1 MRGVRGAARSVAAR
15 RVRVDLGDRS
25 YPIEI
30 GVGTLDAVGPA
41 VAAAT
46 GARKAIL
53 ISVPPVARRYAARV
67 ERSLRDAGIRS
78 KRLLVP
84 DGERTKNL
92 GQVARLYDA
101 CLAAGADRS
110 SVVVALGGGVVGD
123 LAGFVAATLL
133 RGIPVVQVPTSLLAM
148 VDSSVGGKTGVNV
161 ARGKNLVGAF
171 HQPSLVWIDGET
183 LDTLPTR
190 QLAAGLAEVIK
201 HAAIRDERLFRRL
214 ERDLD
219 RLLALEPRVCVPILQ
234 RNCAI
239 KAAVVSE
246 DEREAGP
253 RMLLNFGHTLG
264 HAAEALKK
272 FRGIL
277 HGEGVAMGMSFAAE
291 RSEELGL
298 APAGTANRLRALL
311 VRAGLPTD
319 LPDFP
324 RSAYLRALAVDKK
337 KRDDRL
343 HFVVLR
349 AIGRAETRPLK
360 LAEIWPPRRKLL
372 RRGTGG

>member
-1 MRGVRGAARSVAAR
+1 MRGGGGARAARTGR
-15 RVRVDLGDRS
+15 RVRVALGERS
-25 YPIEI
+25 YTIHI
-30 GVGTLDAVGPA
+30 GAGSLDDVGPA
-41 VAAAT
+41 IARAT
-46 GARKAIL
+46 GAKKAML
-53 ISVPPVARRYAARV
+53 ISVAPVARRYAARV
-67 ERSLRDAGIRS
+67 ERSLRAAGIRPR
-78 KRLLVP
+78 RLLVP
-84 DGERTKNL
+84 DGERTKSL
-92 GQVARLYDA
+92 RQAEKLYDA

-133 RGIPVVQVPTSLLAM
+133 RGLPVVQVPTSLLAM

-171 HQPSLVWIDGET
+171 HQPRLVWIDADV
-183 LDTLPTR
+183 LRTLPSR
-190 QLAAGLAEVIK
+190 QLSAGLAEVIK

-214 ERDLD
+214 ERDLE
-219 RLLALEPRVCVPILQ
+219 RLRALETDVLVPVLQ

-239 KAAVVSE
+239 KAAVVAE

-264 HAAEALKK
+264 HAAEALKRY
-272 FRGIL
+272 RGIL
-277 HGEGVAMGMSFAAE
+277 HGEAVAMGMVFAAR

-298 APAGTANRLRALL
+298 APSGTADRLRALIE
-311 VRAGLPTD
+311 RAGLPTE

-324 RSAYLRALAVDKK
+324 RSAYLRAVAVDKK
-337 KRDDRL
+337 ARDRHV

-349 AIGRAETRPLK
+349 GIGRAETRRLRP
-360 LAEIWPPRRKLL
+360 AEIWPAR
-372 RRGTGG
+372 RRGGGKSGR